1 MTKSIAGGDKFIPTS
16 EPGERIP
23 LGSEK
28 PHDRPDTEPSKPED
42 FADGRWTGS
51 KGSNVPTHG
60 TGATPNWTD

>member
-1 MTKSIAGGDKFIPTS
+1 MANDKFIPTS

-23 LGSEK
+23 LGTEK

-51 KGSNVPTHG
+51 KGSNAPTHG
-60 TGATPNWTD
+60 TSETPNWN